1 MLYVLLKHLLLL
13 CLKKLI
19 RINKLLSLSIKTYM
33 HVTCFI
39 KTLIIIL
46 SKMHV
51 AYFVKTLIVIL
62 SKMYVACF
70 VKVLIRTNKLLS
82 LLTKF

>member
-1 MLYVLLKHLLLL
+1 
-13 CLKKLI
+13 
-19 RINKLLSLSIKTYM
+19 M

-51 AYFVKTLIVIL
+51 VYFVKTLIVIL